1 MRVFLYIHCL
11 WTTLSNLVM
20 KVLPH
25 DPTDNR
31 GQETARIGETAGIH
45 SLEIRPSIKQSH
57 PSKSVDLASASRG
70 ALPLLIQF
78 TILNSPLPRRY
89 MLIAAIS
96 VRQSVFDIVK
106 NLLHQNLEHLHAA
119 WISTSTDIGGVLVMI
134 TTKIAFWRPFSLAPI
149 VLLNVRT
156 TEL

>member
-70 ALPLLIQF
+70 ASPLLIQF
-78 TILNSPLPRRY
+78 TILTSPLPRRY
-89 MLIAAIS
+89 VLIASAIS
-96 VRQSVFDIVK
+96 VRQSVFDIQSK
-106 NLLHQNLEHLHAA
+106 TSCTEIWNICTRPGSLHRQIWVVYSSWSPQNFILE
-119 WISTSTDIGGVLVMI
+119 TVL
-134 TTKIAFWRPFSLAPI
+134 PCSNSI
-149 VLLNVRT
+149 VGR
-156 TEL
+156 